1 MKNYKSSKGI
11 EYEYGDRMKRAI
23 YDCEDR
29 LHRKRLRTI
38 KSNRN
43 EVLYDNDTGRFIAD
57 DMTEKIWDEA
67 LRVIR
72 KEMRAIIY
80 HMRDHSLF
88 AEVRPQIP
96 SSWKGK
102 WIDFIHSYAVPDIDS
117 R

>member
-11 EYEYGDRMKRAI
+11 DYEYGDRMKRTI

-57 DMTEKIWDEA
+57 DMTEKIWDA
-67 LRVIR
+67 AIRVIR
-72 KEMRAIIY
+72 REMTMLDNIYYASNNEDYGKE
-80 HMRDHSLF
+80 D
-88 AEVRPQIP
+88 E
-96 SSWKGK
+96 
-102 WIDFIHSYAVPDIDS
+102 
-117 R
+117 